1 MIFRATIDC
10 LRVIGS
16 NGDLMFTGF
25 DHELIGI
32 YIPKKGIRN
41 DGGMTINAIS
51 HIFNGWLYTHYIPL
65 HTHDMYNIHIYKYYK
80 YYPILYY
87 YIILCI
93 YIYVYVGLDSHDI
106 NPFRI
111 G

>member
-1 MIFRATIDC
+1 MPILER
-10 LRVIGS
+10 G
-16 NGDLMFTGF
+16 
-25 DHELIGI
+25 HPLIGI